1 MMIKTQVAA
10 RVRAMLASMLL
21 FMGICVSLGT
31 LAALVL
37 DDGRVWALY
46 CVAVTALAF
55 WMSRELY
62 RTRMSVPA
70 GRTTR

>member
-1 MMIKTQVAA
+1 MIKIQASA
-10 RVRAMLASMLL
+10 RVRAVLVSMIL
-21 FMGICVSLGT
+21 FTAISVSLGT
-31 LAALVL
+31 LAALML
-37 DDGRVWALY
+37 DDERVWTLY

-62 RTRMSVPA
+62 RTRMSAPA

>member
-1 MMIKTQVAA
+1 MIKIQVSA
-10 RVRAMLASMLL
+10 RVRAVLASMIL
-21 FMGICVSLGT
+21 FTAISVSLGT
-31 LAALVL
+31 LAALML
-37 DDGRVWALY
+37 DDGRVQTLY

-62 RTRMSVPA
+62 RTRMSAPA

>member
-1 MMIKTQVAA
+1 MIKMQVPA

-21 FMGICVSLGT
+21 FTGISVSLGT
-31 LAALVL
+31 LAGLML
-37 DDGRVWALY
+37 DDGRVWTLY

-70 GRTTR
+70 GRTTQ